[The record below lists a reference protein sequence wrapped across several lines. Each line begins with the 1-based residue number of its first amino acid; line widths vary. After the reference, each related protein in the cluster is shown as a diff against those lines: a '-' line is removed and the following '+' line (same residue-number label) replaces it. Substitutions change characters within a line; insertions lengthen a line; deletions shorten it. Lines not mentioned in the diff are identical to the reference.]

1 MADAY
6 DDFMISARR
15 HPLLAPNEELILSR
29 QVQDMLQLKV
39 ELGGTTPTTA
49 QRRTLRRG
57 ERARSRM
64 VVANL
69 RLVAKIANKYRTP
82 AVDIMDQIQLGNLG
96 LLLAAEKFDPARG
109 YKFGTYAYWWI
120 RQSIT
125 RGLEQKNLIRIPEQ
139 TQQKTLKI
147 KGLLATTS
155 MTFLEACQSVRI
167 DPDCVAAAM
176 RADCLSLD
184 FLLNSSGSDPTPL
197 GELIPS
203 NEADLYDSLSDGE
216 MTSLARDLL
225 EGLAPD
231 DRYIVASAANG
242 MTFVDIGKRFGQA
255 GCTISERYKRL
266 IARMRGNYVV
276 LQPSFLDHEQAC

>member
-6 DDFMISARR
+6 DDFMMKVRR
-15 HPLLAPNEELILSR
+15 HPLLTPNEELILGH
-29 QVQDMLQLKV
+29 QIQDMLQLKA
-39 ELGGTTPTTA
+39 ELSGTTPTAA

-64 VVANL
+64 VEANL

-125 RGLEQKNLIRIPEQ
+125 RGFEQKNLIRIPEQ
-139 TQQKTLKI
+139 TQQKTLRVKEI
-147 KGLLATTS
+147 LATTS
-155 MTFLEACQSVRI
+155 MTFLEACQSVKI

-184 FLLNSSGSDPTPL
+184 YLLNSSGSDPTPL
-197 GELIPS
+197 SELIPS
-203 NEADLYDSLSDGE
+203 NEADLYENLSDDE
-216 MTSLARDLL
+216 MAGLAGDLL
-225 EGLAPD
+225 EGLAPN
-231 DRYIVASAANG
+231 DRYIVTSAANG
-242 MTFVDIGKRFGQA
+242 MTFVDIGRRLGLA

-266 IARMRGNYVV
+266 IARMKGNYVV
-276 LQPSFLDHEQAC
+276 LQPSLLDYEQAC